1 MFRVLEEHNTIRLRA
16 SSGPLRASS
25 APESIP
31 ASIHVRSVIKFDK
44 NDKYAHSVAIFRKK
58 QEQFLIN
65 ALEKADNLYKSIK
78 ENINNGATLNDCI
91 NAVKRDFDNNLINLI
106 MDNINADLVA
116 LAEKEQIIVEQNAQ
130 IESLKAENEASKEL
144 EQTEQIESY
153 KEEIKCYEELIKGY
167 KEEIKCYKEEI
178 KCYDEMAKKL
188 IQELKAKDEEIAELK
203 KELE

>member
-16 SSGPLRASS
+16 SSGPLRDSS
-25 APESIP
+25 GPESIP

-144 EQTEQIESY
+144 EQTEQIKGY

-167 KEEIKCYKEEI
+167 KEEIKG
-178 KCYDEMAKKL
+178 YDEMAKKL
-188 IQELKAKDEEIAELK
+188 IQELKAKDAEIAELK